1 MLCRS
6 SRMEGLFS
14 REAGNPAGLCDAAL
28 VSLPPANPA
37 GVQRATRVPRV
48 FWRDAG
54 RGFLKKAAAF
64 VDVRRQLWYNL
75 ITDVVKKRGDLQ

>member
-37 GVQRATRVPRV
+37 GVQRATRVPLV
-48 FWRDAG
+48 FWQG
-54 RGFLKKAAAF
+54 C
-64 VDVRRQLWYNL
+64 RQG
-75 ITDVVKKRGDLQ
+75 IFEKSCSFC